1 MLIIHTNAS
10 ITECAD
16 GIRIWPTIEVGFI
29 CRPVPEAQGVII
41 RIIVVIPRKA
51 PLLSSRS
58 DRENRLVRTPM
69 RVRLLHVVMVCSGS
83 HLHEESITQI
93 PSGCFSYR
101 DLRLTICSYKLARL
115 TV

>member
-1 MLIIHTNAS
+1 MLADM
-10 ITECAD
+10 TECAD
-16 GIRIWPTIEVGFI
+16 GIREFGRRSGPGFI
-29 CRPVPEAQGVII
+29 CHPVPEAQRVII

-58 DRENRLVRTPM
+58 DRENRLVRTPV
-69 RVRLLHVVMVCSGS
+69 RVRLLHVVIAHSDS

-93 PSGCFSYR
+93 PPEQGCFSYH
-101 DLRLTICSYKLARL
+101 DLRLTIRSYKLAQL